1 MPSLEIAWPDNCDW
15 EYGLLDPLS
24 PQCGDPSENL
34 GYEHPLLKPIPH
46 PLCTSFDIEAQL
58 SLDLAE
64 FPSPQTHTPA
74 LSALS
79 PAATEGEVVEMM
91 EMMINDL
98 NQVINP
104 TMTHVMGPFN
114 NCMARPVHARMSP
127 VSHVAKPM
135 FNASMVNTNINPIS
149 AISAI
154 NAVNANTAVSSS
166 RKRNRLPANQK
177 AAMVALFDSNDTP
190 PTNELRAL
198 ANRFRMSLRRVQYW
212 FQNRRAV
219 KKRRAISTH

>member
-1 MPSLEIAWPDNCDW
+1 MPSLEMAWPDNCDW
-15 EYGLLDPLS
+15 EYGLLEPLS

-34 GYEHPLLKPIPH
+34 GYEHPLLKPIPQ

-58 SLDLAE
+58 SLDLVE
-64 FPSPQTHTPA
+64 SPSPQTHTPA

-79 PAATEGEVVEMM
+79 PAATESEMVEMM
-91 EMMINDL
+91 EMMISDL
-98 NQVINP
+98 NHVINP
-104 TMTHVMGPFN
+104 TMTHAMGPFN
-114 NCMARPVHARMSP
+114 NCMASPVHAGMSP
-127 VSHVAKPM
+127 VSTVAKPM
-135 FNASMVNTNINPIS
+135 FNADMVHTNINS
-149 AISAI
+149 ISAI
-154 NAVNANTAVSSS
+154 NAINAKTAVSSS